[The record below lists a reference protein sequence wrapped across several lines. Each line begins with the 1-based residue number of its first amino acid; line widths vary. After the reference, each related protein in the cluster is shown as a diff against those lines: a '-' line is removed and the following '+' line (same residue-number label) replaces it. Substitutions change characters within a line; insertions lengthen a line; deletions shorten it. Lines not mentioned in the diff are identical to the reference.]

1 MKSIKNFIS
10 NLNLINLTI
19 SVIVA
24 LIFSLILTG
33 FIYGVF
39 ACSDCGGGIEGL
51 LERLWIGIV
60 HVILTVITL
69 GRPWSNEGGTSR
81 VNLQPYVLIVF
92 VVVTYFMYRRL
103 EGKNTRN

>member
-1 MKSIKNFIS
+1 MKSIKHLIS

-24 LIFSLILTG
+24 LILSLILTG

-39 ACSDCGGGIEGL
+39 ACSDCGVGIEGL

-69 GRPWSNEGGTSR
+69 GKPWSNEGGTSS
-81 VNLQPYVLIVF
+81 VNLQPYVLVVF
-92 VVVTYFMYRRL
+92 VVVMYLMYRRWG
-103 EGKNTRN
+103 GKNTRN